1 MIIGLSGYAGSGKDA
16 VAKIIQYIN
25 MKENPSNITLEEA
38 VNDKDCEFIID
49 LQSGWEIRK
58 FSYLLKKMASLLTG
72 YDVDKFEDQEFKKTN
87 LGPEWDIWRGIFPE
101 AIVVTKWVSKYEPM
115 TVRDFLQKLGTDA
128 IRDGLHP
135 NAWVNAAMAGYVPRN
150 LGWDANGS
158 PVMIDRNWIF
168 TDCRFPN
175 EAQASKDRGGVII
188 RIDRSGVKPVNDHP
202 SETALDNWDFDYKI
216 FNASDIVSL
225 KQSVSIVMEMI
236 KRRRNEE

>member
-72 YDVDKFEDQEFKKTN
+72 YDVDKFEDQEFKNTL
-87 LGPEWDIWRGIFPE
+87 LGKEWGTVSDNPLN
-101 AIVVTKWVSKYEPM
+101 AISPFRDVEFIQLMS
-115 TVRDFLQKLGTDA
+115 VREFLQKLGTDA
-128 IRDGLHP
+128 VRNGLHT
-135 NAWVNAAMAGYVPRN
+135 NAWVNAAMVGYVPRN

-158 PVMIDRNWIF
+158 PVMVDRNWIF

-175 EAQASKDRGGVII
+175 EAQAIKDRGGVII

-202 SETALDNWDFDYKI
+202 SETALDDWDFDYKI
-216 FNASDIVSL
+216 YNASDLKSL
-225 KQSVSIVMEMI
+225 SQTVEILLNKINKQ
-236 KRRRNEE
+236 K

>member
-38 VNDKDCEFIID
+38 VNDKACEFIID

-72 YDVDKFEDQEFKKTN
+72 YDVEKFEDQEFKNSLLPPDWGLETQN
-87 LGPEWDIWRGIFPE
+87 PLNVITAFHD
-101 AIVVTKWVSKYEPM
+101 TKFIHLM
-115 TVRDFLQKLGTDA
+115 TVREFLQKLGTDA

-135 NAWVNAAMAGYVPRN
+135 NAWVNAAMAGYAPRN

-158 PVMIDRNWIF
+158 PVMVDRNWIF

-175 EAQASKDRGGVII
+175 EAQAIKDRGGYII
-188 RIDRSGVKPVNDHP
+188 RIDRPGIKPVNDHP
-202 SETALDNWDFDYKI
+202 SETALDNFDFDYKI
-216 FNASDIVSL
+216 FNASDLISL

-236 KRRRNEE
+236 KRKRYEE